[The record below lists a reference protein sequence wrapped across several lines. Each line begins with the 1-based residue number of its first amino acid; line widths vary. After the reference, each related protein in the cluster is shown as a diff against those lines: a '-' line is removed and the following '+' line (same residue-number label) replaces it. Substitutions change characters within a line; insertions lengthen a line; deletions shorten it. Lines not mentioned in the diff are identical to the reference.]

1 MNEGSVWEGLMF
13 LSQHQISNVLVF
25 IDNNKQESLART
37 DDILSIE
44 CLEKKIGGMRISAE
58 RINGHQIETL
68 IKEINHFLNDSKKFE
83 NPRVLICD
91 TVKGKGVSFMEKVPM
106 WHHRKLKENE
116 YLQALKELINN
127 MRNAFSE
134 ELIELT
140 KKDDDIILL
149 AGDIGFRIFDKFIK
163 LFPKKF
169 INCGIAEQNMI
180 SVAAGLASEGKLPIV
195 YTIVPFLIMRG
206 YEQIRVDIGIN
217 SQKVILVGVG
227 GGLAYDKLG
236 STHHSCEDVALMRT
250 IPNLDVY
257 TPFDPN
263 NVRNCLKESYYFA
276 KNEERA
282 SYIRLS
288 KGKEKNL
295 NNAKKISD
303 NIHIISSTI
312 STQNFL
318 ITHGNLISKIFR
330 LFQ

>member
-1 MNEGSVWEGLMF
+1 
-13 LSQHQISNVLVF
+13 
-25 IDNNKQESLART
+25 
-37 DDILSIE
+37 
-44 CLEKKIGGMRISAE
+44 
-58 RINGHQIETL
+58 
-68 IKEINHFLNDSKKFE
+68 
-83 NPRVLICD
+83 
-91 TVKGKGVSFMEKVPM
+91 
-106 WHHRKLKENE
+106 
-116 YLQALKELINN
+116 

-236 STHHSCEDVALMRT
+236 STHHSCEDLALMRT
-250 IPNLDVY
+250 IHNLDVY

-263 NVRNCLKESYYFA
+263 NVRHCLKESYYFA

-288 KGKEKNL
+288 KGGEKNL

-312 STQNFL
+312 SKQNFL
-318 ITHGNLISKIFR
+318 ITHGNLISKFLEYSSNDLKNVSIILISKIDKITIEKLSELISNFKDKANIFFLEEHFQIGG
-330 LFQ
+330 LFEAMSPNLIKQSNKNFRIDSMSIKHEYTFEILTHDELLKNCGIDFEKILRFFDIKS